1 MPTAVMTY
9 HVVMAFHIMAVF
21 LAYGLPAAYPL
32 LIPYVRRRH
41 PEAMPG
47 VHDVQYR
54 LNVLLTGPGTVLIF
68 VLGAY
73 MASKHH
79 LWGEHWVQVPLAILV
94 LIGAVGGAIIVP
106 ATRRMS
112 ELASADVARA
122 GGAGGGGITW
132 SAAYRQVYRRYMAAE
147 ITLGVAVL
155 VAIFFMAAKPF
166 A

>member
-1 MPTAVMTY
+1 MTY
-9 HVVMAFHIMAVF
+9 PVVMAFHIMAV
-21 LAYGLPAAYPL
+21 LIAYGLPAAYPL

-54 LNVLLTGPGTVLIF
+54 LNVVLTGPGTVLVL

-79 LWGEHWVQVPLAILV
+79 LWGEAWVQVPLAILV
-94 LIGAVGGAIIVP
+94 LIGAVGGGIIVP
-106 ATRRMS
+106 ASRRMT
-112 ELASADVARA
+112 ELSTADVAA
-122 GGAGGGGITW
+122 AGAGEVTW
-132 SAAYRQVYRRYMAAE
+132 SAAYNQVYRRYMAAE
-147 ITLGVAVL
+147 LTLGVAVL

>member
-1 MPTAVMTY
+1 VPTALMTY
-9 HVVMAFHIMAVF
+9 PVVMAFHIMAVF

-54 LNVLLTGPGTVLIF
+54 LNVVLTGPGTALVF

-73 MASKHH
+73 MASRHH
-79 LWGEHWVQVPLAILV
+79 LWGEPWVQVPLAMLV
-94 LIGAVGGAIIVP
+94 LIGAIGGAVIVP
-106 ATRRMS
+106 ASRGMIA
-112 ELASADVARA
+112 LASADIAA
-122 GGAGGGGITW
+122 AGGGKVTW
-132 SAAYRQVYRRYMAAE
+132 SAAYERVYRRYMAAE
-147 ITLGVAVL
+147 ITLGAAVL